1 MAGAPHMDSRPGDDE
16 ESPLIV
22 HIGDIVEGRRPMPE
36 TTAKRHHYLAQ
47 LLLRRFATATPG
59 DVPRLF
65 QLDRRSGQPRKV
77 TSKDAGFEKNLYT
90 VIGDDGEP
98 SRLLEGALSIVEH
111 YAAPA
116 LARLKAEPFELNT
129 ADRQT
134 IAMYLAFQDSRTP
147 AGNRRTQ
154 GVSQTM
160 LELEAATW
168 LGSEE
173 GFRTWHRQH
182 MPSQDSDVEIEE
194 RRQRMLGRLQAGA
207 VRFQQPRAQAHRVML
222 TTLNDIA
229 THIYAL
235 SWVLLEVPPG
245 VDAEFVLGDRG
256 LSMVDPA
263 PTHPWTGDS
272 WSSSDAAETVIP
284 LSPRAAL
291 LVTPGPPTIARQPVE
306 GDEVLQLNLRAYG
319 WSERFVFGRTQKLVT
334 DLHATAK
341 RRCRDV
347 PMPRGPSQMVMA
359 EADPN
364 DPTVGQHN
372 LRRGWPRGIWSD
384 DHEGA
389 RRFYDY
395 TVLETDTDTASET
408 VPAALRAVERVGRQR
423 QRSQDKPNS

>member
-1 MAGAPHMDSRPGDDE
+1 MANAPDKGSRPGDDE
-16 ESPLIV
+16 SPLIL

-36 TTAKRHHYLAQ
+36 PTAKRHHYLPQ
-47 LLLRRFATATPG
+47 FVLRRFGTATPG
-59 DVPRLF
+59 DVSRLF

-90 VIGDDGEP
+90 VIGDDGQP
-98 SRLLEGALSIVEH
+98 SRLLEGALSIVEQ

-116 LARLKAEPFELNT
+116 LARLEAEPFELNT

-134 IAMYLAFQDSRTP
+134 ISLYLAFQDSRTP

-154 GVSQTM
+154 GVSQTV

-173 GFRTWHRQH
+173 GFLRWHRQH
-182 MPSQDSDVEIEE
+182 VPSQESDAEIER
-194 RRQRMLGRLQAGA
+194 RRQRMLGQLRAGA
-207 VRFQQPRAQAHRVML
+207 VRFQQPRAQAYRMML
-222 TTLNDIA
+222 NTLNDVA

-235 SWVLLEVPPG
+235 SWVLLEVPG
-245 VDAEFVLGDRG
+245 DVDAEFVLGDRG
-256 LSMVDPA
+256 LAMVDPA
-263 PTHPWTGDS
+263 PTHPWTGNS

-284 LSPRAAL
+284 LGPRAAL

-306 GDEVLQLNLRAYG
+306 ADEVLQLNLRAYG

-334 DLHATAK
+334 DLHRTAK
-341 RRCRDV
+341 RRRREV
-347 PMPRGPSQMVMA
+347 PTPRGPSQVVIA

-372 LRRGWPRGIWSD
+372 VRRGWPRGIWSD
-384 DHEGA
+384 DDEGVP
-389 RRFYDY
+389 RFFDY
-395 TVLETDTDTASET
+395 TVLDTDTDTASET
-408 VPAALRAVERVGRQR
+408 VPAALRAVERVSPQR
-423 QRSQDKPNS
+423 RRSQDKLED